1 MSNFK
6 GWTSEN
12 YEAMERAQLERRLNE
27 KPAKPYNSPI
37 IDELLAMVTPELL
50 AKTEKR
56 MMKELKK
63 KSERFQIGTT
73 FIGVDPAL
81 RKGGFWMCIIC
92 RVDNTASF
100 VSCKHLGEYV
110 RILQDANPV
119 AVIVENSNMQKNI
132 FARNAHSGI
141 GGAISVGKNM
151 GVSQAATDIAQ
162 EYSEIPSGI
171 SPQNKGAKV
180 TNEAV
185 FQGIV
190 RANTLTLTKYK
201 AGNGIG
207 QDQRDALALALRAE
221 QAYKIHLKVKKP

>member
-1 MSNFK
+1 
-6 GWTSEN
+6 
-12 YEAMERAQLERRLNE
+12 
-27 KPAKPYNSPI
+27 
-37 IDELLAMVTPELL
+37 
-50 AKTEKR
+50 
-56 MMKELKK
+56 
-63 KSERFQIGTT
+63 
-73 FIGVDPAL
+73 
-81 RKGGFWMCIIC
+81 
-92 RVDNTASF
+92 
-100 VSCKHLGEYV
+100 
-110 RILQDANPV
+110 
-119 AVIVENSNMQKNI
+119 
-132 FARNAHSGI
+132 
-141 GGAISVGKNM
+141 VGKNM